1 MQLIVRLH
9 KISNFF
15 YRKNLRFVSKIIDV
29 GMRIIFQTSIPGGA
43 TIHPTAHF
51 AHSGLFSL
59 VTRDSRLGAR
69 VTLGVGV
76 VFVGGWPKQG
86 APTVEDDCIIHTGAV
101 LVGAVRIG
109 TGSVIGANAVV
120 TTDIPPRS
128 LAVGIPAR
136 VKKTGIDI
144 REYHFP
150 VVIEANPEFFD
161 TRPEVPAESQEKTS
175 QDKTQ
180 P

>member
-1 MQLIVRLH
+1 MRP
-9 KISNFF
+9 
-15 YRKNLRFVSKIIDV
+15 VSKIIDI
-29 GMRIIFQTSIPGGA
+29 GMRIVFQTSIPGGA
-43 TIHPTAHF
+43 RVHPTAHF
-51 AHSGLFSL
+51 AHSGIFTLI
-59 VTRDSRLGAR
+59 TRDSELGAR

-76 VFVGGWPKQG
+76 VFVAGWPKPG
-86 APTVEDDCIIHTGAV
+86 APIVEDDCIIHTGAV

-109 TGSVIGANAVV
+109 SGSVIGANAVV

-136 VKKTGIDI
+136 VKKSDIDI

-150 VVIEANPEFFD
+150 VVIEANQAFFHS
-161 TRPEVPAESQEKTS
+161 EEAQ
-175 QDKTQ
+175 QDKTK

>member
-1 MQLIVRLH
+1 MQLVIRLH

-15 YRKNLRFVSKIIDV
+15 YRNKLKPVSKVIDI
-29 GMRIIFQTSIPGGA
+29 GLRILFQTSIPGGA
-43 TIHPTAHF
+43 KVHPTAHF

-59 VTRDSRLGAR
+59 ITRDTVLGAR

-86 APTVEDDCIIHTGAV
+86 APIVEDDCIIHTGAV
-101 LVGAVRIG
+101 VVGAVRIG
-109 TGSVIGANAVV
+109 RGSVIGANAVV

-136 VKKTGIDI
+136 VKKSDIDI

-150 VVIEANPEFFD
+150 VVVEANQEFFQSS
-161 TRPEVPAESQEKTS
+161 EAQ
-175 QDKTQ
+175 QDK
-180 P
+180 PKP

>member
-1 MQLIVRLH
+1 MQPIVRLH
-9 KISNFF
+9 KISSFF
-15 YRKNLRFVSKIIDV
+15 YRNKMKRISKIIDL
-29 GMRIIFQTSIPGGA
+29 GMRLLFQTKIPGGSKV
-43 TIHPTAHF
+43 HPTVHF
-51 AHSGLFSL
+51 AHNGMFSAIA
-59 VTRDSRLGAR
+59 RDTELGAR
-69 VTLGVGV
+69 VTIGLGVV
-76 VFVGGWPKQG
+76 LVGGWPKPG
-86 APTVEDDCIIHTGAV
+86 APIVEDDCIIHTGAV

-109 TGSVIGANAVV
+109 AGSVIGANAVV

-136 VKKTGIDI
+136 VKRSDIDI

-150 VVIEANPEFFD
+150 VVMEANPDAFQPM
-161 TRPEVPAESQEKTS
+161 TGQ